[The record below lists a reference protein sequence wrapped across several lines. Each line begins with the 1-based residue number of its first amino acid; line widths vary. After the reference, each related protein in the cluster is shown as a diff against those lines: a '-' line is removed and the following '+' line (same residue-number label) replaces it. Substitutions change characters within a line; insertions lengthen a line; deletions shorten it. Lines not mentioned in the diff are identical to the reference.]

1 LLCSGSSG
9 HAPAGEA
16 DASKAGL
23 RLFLS
28 KDFPGNDR
36 DVQARFTDAMT
47 LVTWYGK
54 PDFFVTMTCNPYWD
68 EIVAELLPG
77 QTCQDRPDV
86 VARVYHDKLLDL
98 LDFLIKTG
106 HLGKVAAWAH
116 VTEF

>member
-1 LLCSGSSG
+1 M
-9 HAPAGEA
+9 
-16 DASKAGL
+16 
-23 RLFLS
+23 
-28 KDFPGNDR
+28 
-36 DVQARFTDAMT
+36 DAMT
-47 LVTWYGK
+47 LVTWFGK